1 MATKMYVWRNG
12 EKHYLTSKEVKSYIM
27 KTNNWTA
34 EEYRKKYDIFKN
46 KLRAYESYQSA
57 QGGKVEKQSV
67 VDILFKE
74 AKAKK
79 QYGRDYEP
87 SMKMRQIQS
96 FKAYSITK
104 GRAMAKKESYIEREN
119 LRYGEYVS
127 GRFKD
132 FIKENKGASEI
143 VKSFEEKARQSGL
156 PVNNVKLEKALSDYA
171 DKVNAKIGKNGKVEN
186 NEAIPAGETYGS
198 DLVVDFDI
206 DAYI

>member
-12 EKHYLTSKEVKSYIM
+12 DKHYLTSREVKNYIM
-27 KTNNWTA
+27 KTNKWTA

-57 QGGKVEKQSV
+57 QGAKVEKQSV

-79 QYGRDYEP
+79 QYGSEYEP

-96 FKAYSITK
+96 FKAYSISK
-104 GRAMAKKESYIEREN
+104 GRAMAQNEKYITREN
-119 LRYGEYVS
+119 LRYGEYVN
-127 GRFKD
+127 GRFED
-132 FIKENKGASEI
+132 FIKENKGASDI
-143 VKSFEEKARQSGL
+143 VKSFEEKARQSSL

-171 DKVNAKIGKNGKVEN
+171 DKVNAKIGKSGKVEN

>member
-1 MATKMYVWRNG
+1 MATKLYVWRNG
-12 EKHYLTSKEVKSYIM
+12 EKHYLTNREVKSYIM

-57 QGGKVEKQSV
+57 QGAKVEKQSV

-79 QYGRDYEP
+79 QYGREYEP

-104 GRAMAKKESYIEREN
+104 GRAMAQKESYIEREN

-127 GRFKD
+127 GRFED

-143 VKSFEEKARQSGL
+143 VKAFEEKARQSGL

-171 DKVNAKIGKNGKVEN
+171 DKVNAKIGKSGKVEN